1 MISTMI
7 KMLRID
13 DRLIHGQV
21 AVVWSKNLNVSR
33 IIVISDSIS
42 KNEIQKS
49 ALKMAAPENIK
60 TFIQPVDEALK
71 LLNDPRAAKLSI
83 LVVMNDPKEVR
94 RVLEGLKPDAKPETL
109 DLANYGRIVGDLEGK
124 HKITD
129 TVYLTD
135 DEIRIFKDLSS
146 ENFKFIYQPLPSDTA
161 KALDDL
167 I

>member
-1 MISTMI
+1 MI

-33 IIVISDSIS
+33 IIVVSDAIS

-49 ALKMAAPENIK
+49 ALKMAAPENVK

-83 LVVMNDPKEVR
+83 LVVMNDPKEVK
-94 RVLEGLKPDAKPETL
+94 RVLEGLTSEAKPGIL
-109 DLANYGRIVGDLEGK
+109 DLANYGRIVGDLENK
-124 HKITD
+124 RKITD

-135 DEIRIFKDLSS
+135 DEVKIFKDLSA
-146 ENFKFIYQPLPSDTA
+146 ENFKFIYQPLPSDNA
-161 KALDDL
+161 KPLDEL

>member
-1 MISTMI
+1 MI

-21 AVVWSKNLNVSR
+21 AVVWSKNLGVSR
-33 IIVISDSIS
+33 IIVISDSVS
-42 KNEIQKS
+42 KNEVQKS

-83 LVVMNDPKEVR
+83 MVVMNDPKEVK
-94 RVLEGLKPDAKPETL
+94 RVLEGLIPEAKPKTL
-109 DLANYGRIVGDLEGK
+109 NLANYGRIVGDLEDK
-124 HKITD
+124 RKITD

-135 DEIRIFKDLSS
+135 DEVKIFKDLSA

-161 KALDDL
+161 KPLDEL

>member
-1 MISTMI
+1 MI

-33 IIVISDSIS
+33 IIVVSDAVS
-42 KNEIQKS
+42 KNAVQKS

-60 TFIQPVDEALK
+60 TFIQPVSEALK

-83 LVVMNDPKEVR
+83 LVVMNDPAEVKAL
-94 RVLEGLKPDAKPETL
+94 LEGLTPEAKPEQM
-109 DLANYGRIVGDLEGK
+109 DIANYGRIVGSLSDK
-124 HKITD
+124 KKISD

-135 DEIRIFKDLSS
+135 DEIQIFKDLSAK
-146 ENFKFIYQPLPSDTA
+146 NFKFIHQPLPSDA
-161 KALDDL
+161 VKQLDALL
-167 I
+167 